1 MESDGGDSQKN
12 QTGFF
17 SNLFKKKASRDEDIT
32 EEELMSMVNES
43 HEQGVIEANE
53 AEMITNIFEFDDKQA
68 SDIMTHRK
76 AIDAIDMDMTLAE
89 AMKFI
94 VESTNSRFPVYRD
107 DIDDI
112 VGVLLIKDALSFY
125 IKGMYNDTPVGEV
138 PGLLRKC
145 TFIPETRKIN
155 ALFRSMQSQK
165 IHMVI
170 VVDEYGQTVGLITME
185 DILEEI
191 VGNIED
197 EFDEEEVLIR
207 RVPDGFILDGLAPLE
222 DVCEALEIQQPTE
235 EFETINGL
243 LIALLD
249 RIPEEKE
256 RPVVEYA
263 GWQFRVLVVEN
274 KMVKTVKAVNIDNVE
289 EKEDTQEKK

>member
-1 MESDGGDSQKN
+1 MESDSGDSQKHP
-12 QTGFF
+12 QGFF
-17 SNLFKKKASRDEDIT
+17 SSFLKRIGAAREEDIT
-32 EEELMSMVNES
+32 EEELVSMVNES
-43 HEQGVIEANE
+43 HEQGVLEANE
-53 AEMITNIFEFDDKQA
+53 AEMITNIFEFGDKQA

-89 AMKFI
+89 AMRFI
-94 VESTNSRFPVYRD
+94 ADSTNSRFPVYRD

-112 VGVLLIKDALSFY
+112 VGVLLIKDALSFFL
-125 IKGMYNDTPVGEV
+125 KGTYNDTPVSEV

-145 TFIPETRKIN
+145 SFIPETRKIN
-155 ALFRSMQSQK
+155 ALFKSMQSQK

-207 RVPDGFILDGLAPLE
+207 KIPDGFILDGLASLE
-222 DVCEALEIQQPTE
+222 DVCETLAIPQPE
-235 EFETINGL
+235 EDFETINGL
-243 LIALLD
+243 LISLLD

-256 RPVVEYA
+256 KPVVEYA
-263 GWQFRVLVVEN
+263 GWQFRVLLVDN
-274 KMVKTVKAVNIDNVE
+274 KMIKTVKAVKIS
-289 EKEDTQEKK
+289 EDAASGHAAHE

>member
-1 MESDGGDSQKN
+1 MESDSGDSQKN
-12 QTGFF
+12 QQGFF
-17 SNLFKKKASRDEDIT
+17 AAFLKRIGGAHGEDIT
-32 EEELMSMVNES
+32 EEELVSMVNES
-43 HEQGVIEANE
+43 HEQGVLEANE

-68 SDIMTHRK
+68 ADIMTHRK

-89 AMKFI
+89 AMRFI
-94 VESTNSRFPVYRD
+94 ADSANSRFPVYRD

-112 VGVLLIKDALSFY
+112 VGVLLVKDALSCFL
-125 IKGMYNDTPVGEV
+125 KGTHNDTPISEI

-145 TFIPETRKIN
+145 VFIPETRKIN
-155 ALFRSMQSQK
+155 TLFKNMQSQK

-207 RVPDGFILDGLAPLE
+207 KIPDGFILDGLAPLE
-222 DVCEALEIQQPTE
+222 DVCETLSVPQPEE

-243 LIALLD
+243 LISLLD

-256 RPVVEYA
+256 KPVIEYA
-263 GWQFRVLVVEN
+263 GWQFRVLLVDN
-274 KMVKTVKAVNIDNVE
+274 KMIKTVKAVKIS
-289 EKEDTQEKK
+289 EDAAADAAHE

>member
-1 MESDGGDSQKN
+1 MESDSGDSPKS

-17 SNLFKKKASRDEDIT
+17 SNLFKNIKASREDDIT
-32 EEELMSMVNES
+32 EEELVSMVNES

-68 SDIMTHRK
+68 GDIMTHRK
-76 AIDAIDMDMTLAE
+76 AIDAIDMDMTLSE
-89 AMKFI
+89 AVQFI
-94 VESTNSRFPVYRD
+94 VDSTNSRFPVYRD

-125 IKGMYNDTPVGEV
+125 IKGTYNDTPVGEV

-145 TFIPETRKIN
+145 AFIPETRKIN
-155 ALFRSMQSQK
+155 ALFKSMQSQK

-197 EFDEEEVLIR
+197 EYDEEEVLIR
-207 RVPDGFILDGLAPLE
+207 KVPDGFILDGLAPLE
-222 DVCEALEIQQPTE
+222 EVCEALEVPPPE
-235 EFETINGL
+235 DEFETINGL
-243 LIALLD
+243 LISLLD

-256 RPVVEYA
+256 KPVVEYE
-263 GWQFRVLVVEN
+263 GWQFRVLMVEN
-274 KMVKTVKAVNIDNVE
+274 KMVKTVKAVKIENKE
-289 EKEDTQEKK
+289 ESVQDKK

>member
-1 MESDGGDSQKN
+1 MESDSGDSQKH
-12 QTGFF
+12 QQGFF
-17 SNLFKKKASRDEDIT
+17 ASFLKRIGAARAEDIT
-32 EEELMSMVNES
+32 EEELVSMVNES
-43 HEQGVIEANE
+43 HEQGVLEANE

-68 SDIMTHRK
+68 ADIMTHRK

-89 AMKFI
+89 AIRFI
-94 VESTNSRFPVYRD
+94 ADSTNSRFPVYRD

-112 VGVLLIKDALSFY
+112 VGVILIKDALSFFL
-125 IKGMYNDTPVGEV
+125 KGTYNDTPISEI

-145 TFIPETRKIN
+145 SFIPETRRIN
-155 ALFRSMQSQK
+155 TLFKNMQSQK

-207 RVPDGFILDGLAPLE
+207 KIPDGFILDGLASLE
-222 DVCEALEIQQPTE
+222 EVCETLSIPQPEE

-243 LIALLD
+243 LISLLD

-256 RPVVEYA
+256 KPVVEYA
-263 GWQFRVLVVEN
+263 GWQFRVLLVDN
-274 KMVKTVKAVNIDNVE
+274 KMIKTVKAVKIS
-289 EKEDTQEKK
+289 EDAAADAAHE

>member
-1 MESDGGDSQKN
+1 MESDSGDSQKN
-12 QTGFF
+12 PQGFF
-17 SNLFKKKASRDEDIT
+17 SSLFKRIGASREDDIT
-32 EEELMSMVNES
+32 EEELVSMVNES
-43 HEQGVIEANE
+43 HEQGVLEANE

-76 AIDAIDMDMTLAE
+76 AIDAIDMDMTLAQ
-89 AMKFI
+89 AMQFI
-94 VESTNSRFPVYRD
+94 ADSTNSRFPVYRG

-112 VGVLLIKDALSFY
+112 VGVLLVKDALSFY
-125 IKGMYNDTPVGEV
+125 LKGTYNDTPISEV

-145 TFIPETRKIN
+145 VFIPETRKIN
-155 ALFRSMQSQK
+155 TLFKNMQSQK

-197 EFDEEEVLIR
+197 EFDEEQVLIR
-207 RVPDGFILDGLAPLE
+207 KIPDGFILDGLASLD
-222 DVCEALEIQQPTE
+222 DVCEALDIPQPEE

-243 LIALLD
+243 LISLLD

-256 RPVVEYA
+256 KPVVEYA
-263 GWQFRVLVVEN
+263 GWQFCVLLVDN
-274 KMVKTVKAVNIDNVE
+274 NMIKTVKAVKISE
-289 EKEDTQEKK
+289 GAAQSAAQE

>member
-1 MESDGGDSQKN
+1 MESDNGDSQK
-12 QTGFF
+12 QKTGFF
-17 SNLFKKKASRDEDIT
+17 ATFLKHIGAGREEDIT
-32 EEELMSMVNES
+32 QEELVSMVNES
-43 HEQGVIEANE
+43 HEQGVLAANE
-53 AEMITNIFEFDDKQA
+53 AEMINNIFEFDDKQA
-68 SDIMTHRK
+68 SEIMTHRK
-76 AIDAIDMDMTLAE
+76 AIDAIDMEMTLGD
-89 AMKFI
+89 AMAFI
-94 VESTNSRFPVYRD
+94 VESTNSRFPVYKD

-125 IKGMYNDTPVGEV
+125 LKGTYNDTPISAV

-145 TFIPETRKIN
+145 SFIPETRKIN
-155 ALFRSMQSQK
+155 TLFKNMQSQK

-207 RVPDGFILDGLAPLE
+207 RIPEGFILDGLAPLE
-222 DVCEALEIQQPTE
+222 EVCEALGMEQPEE

-256 RPVVEYA
+256 KPVVEYG
-263 GWQFRVLVVEN
+263 GWQFRVILVDN
-274 KMVKTVKAVNIDNVE
+274 KMIKTVKAVKIS
-289 EKEDTQEKK
+289 EDAAEHAAAHE